1 MVTLRG
7 RPSCIRERSGPTRS
21 VGGWWRSATIRRFC
35 NIRWESPITEARTL
49 RLDYEV
55 TTTTGGP
62 QTLSVRPRPRR
73 RPPASRARGH
83 LGGAQEGRV
92 RTLISSR
99 FLGPVRPK
107 GRKARWSSGWQ
118 PGSRPITGAPRGA
131 VVPPEVLAARW
142 AQRETCSTFRNHLR
156 RSEEASERPR
166 SDPRFSPTA
175 PHHQSPSTDRRTCTC
190 RRW

>member
-62 QTLSVRPRPRR
+62 QTLSVRPRPHR

-83 LGGAQEGRV
+83 LGGWGGMRPASHFFGIPWSRETKGAESALVERV
-92 RTLISSR
+92 ATREPTDHWRATRCRGSAR
-99 FLGPVRPK
+99 GARRPLGP
-107 GRKARWSSGWQ
+107 ARAVFYVSEPPSSF
-118 PGSRPITGAPRGA
+118 RG
-131 VVPPEVLAARW
+131 VLR
-142 AQRETCSTFRNHLR
+142 
-156 RSEEASERPR
+156 
-166 SDPRFSPTA
+166 
-175 PHHQSPSTDRRTCTC
+175 
-190 RRW
+190 